1 MCTRA
6 CMQGRKVMQIMVGTC
21 KRQQQRQP
29 AGSSRADSIKGLP
42 TPTDPSVRMAVAGG
56 EVVAI
61 MPFEGYIT
69 PEVAA
74 AIRKKLAGALQAG
87 VEVSADR
94 ESQS

>member
-1 MCTRA
+1 
-6 CMQGRKVMQIMVGTC
+6 MQMMVGTC
-21 KRQQQRQP
+21 KGQQQQQQP